1 MSALPTVIWIGYSNE
16 QNARTVELDISEMLE
31 KFPSATPQL
40 LVHKSE
46 NYVNYIAETSV
57 SGTTLSW
64 TITAYDLT
72 NQKNGTAQVVLV
84 DSSGSDDIVLASEV
98 IPVKVSGGI
107 ENISTSDLPTPQE
120 TYLTQILAAAARAE
134 AAAASVPTITFDND
148 TGEVIVGGGS

>member
-57 SGTTLSW
+57 SGSTLSW
-64 TITAYDLT
+64 TVTAYDLT

-84 DSSGSDDIVLASEV
+84 DSSGSDDVVLASEV
-98 IPVKVSGGI
+98 IPVRVSDGI
-107 ENISTSDLPTPQE
+107 TNVSSSDLPTPQE
-120 TYLTQILAAAARAE
+120 TYLTQILAAAAQAE
-134 AAAASVPTITFDND
+134 AAAATFSITFDD
-148 TGEVIVGGGS
+148 STGEVIVGGGS